1 MGAKGEE
8 RSQQVVYYR
17 TGDETEGLDLEERR
31 ETEGLKLTICFTGL
45 TASWARGFPRNAFES
60 C

>member
-1 MGAKGEE
+1 M
-8 RSQQVVYYR
+8 VYYR

-31 ETEGLKLTICFTGL
+31 ETEDLKLTTCFTGL
-45 TASWARGFPRNAFES
+45 PASWARGFPRNAFES